1 MERLAK
7 LENDKNKKIEDTKN
21 KVQNSLKD
29 LNDQEWALEGLKLRE
44 LDPILQEIVWSA
56 EERSKAQSIKQKQE
70 INTENELEKLRGL
83 NNAEKE
89 RLLKELDARN

>member
-29 LNDQEWALEGLKLRE
+29 LNDQE
-44 LDPILQEIVWSA
+44 
-56 EERSKAQSIKQKQE
+56 
-70 INTENELEKLRGL
+70 
-83 NNAEKE
+83 
-89 RLLKELDARN
+89 